1 MGGKRQTKERHGRAV
16 KYLLCAAA
24 LLMLSGLLAA
34 ASYIPTAGTGAPP
47 SQAQLSEELPAVSP
61 PEEPEPTQEAPVQE
75 PEPEEPQSADPDPDR
90 PMIALT
96 FDDGPG
102 PYTERLLD
110 AFAASGGR
118 GSFFLVGRNIDAY
131 PDTVRRAVAEGH
143 ELASHSWSH
152 PQLTKLA
159 QDELLRQLTATREKI
174 MEVAGVDTRLVRP
187 PYGSVNRTVK
197 SVAAQQD
204 LVLVTWSVDPRDWES
219 RNADKVCDAIL
230 STVQDGAII
239 LCHDIHE
246 STVEAMERLIPE
258 LQRQGYQ
265 LVTVT
270 ELLTSQG
277 AEPETG
283 KVYRERPE
291 APAQPEAPAETT
303 AEAASE
309 TVSPETASP
318 ETVSPETAS
327 A

>member
-1 MGGKRQTKERHGRAV
+1 MGEKRQSKERHGRAA

-34 ASYIPTAGTGAPP
+34 ASYSPTTDTDVPP
-47 SQAQLSEELPAVSP
+47 SQLPLSEELPAVAP
-61 PEEPEPTQEAPVQE
+61 PEEPEPTDEPPVQE
-75 PEPEEPQSADPDPDR
+75 PEAPQSAAPDPDR

-118 GSFFLVGRNIDAY
+118 ASFFLVGRNIDAY

-187 PYGSVNRTVK
+187 PYGSVNKTVK

-204 LVLVTWSVDPRDWES
+204 LVLVTWSVDPRDWDS
-219 RNADKVCDAIL
+219 RNADKVYHAIL
-230 STVQDGAII
+230 NTVQDGAII

-277 AEPETG
+277 AELETG

-291 APAQPEAPAETT
+291 APVQPEVPADTAAAET
-303 AEAASE
+303 
-309 TVSPETASP
+309 SPETAS
-318 ETVSPETAS
+318 T
-327 A
+327 